1 MPLPSGTLLDNTARG
16 ITKLDY
22 AVTRRIGHELFS
34 LHARHIASHRIAG
47 GTRELICRRL
57 WHCSAIQRPNPREG
71 GGLGPVW
78 SPDEREPGT
87 WCHISIPCTYTSL
100 MAQPPVLESV
110 TLLLDYVLCR
120 IRHVHVYDGGN
131 LIAYW
136 NDGTESGPQRAGSPK
151 PDPYWP
157 EPKNN
162 LKLLPDRFCSVE
174 AS

>member
-1 MPLPSGTLLDNTARG
+1 LAPSG
-16 ITKLDY
+16 
-22 AVTRRIGHELFS
+22 
-34 LHARHIASHRIAG
+34 
-47 GTRELICRRL
+47 
-57 WHCSAIQRPNPREG
+57 
-71 GGLGPVW
+71 

>member
-1 MPLPSGTLLDNTARG
+1 MNYSVYAHGT
-16 ITKLDY
+16 
-22 AVTRRIGHELFS
+22 S
-34 LHARHIASHRIAG
+34 LHIKSPEALASSFVAG
-47 GTRELICRRL
+47 YGTVLRFKDPI
-57 WHCSAIQRPNPREG
+57 PREG

-78 SPDEREPGT
+78 SPDEPEPGT
-87 WCHISIPCTYTSL
+87 SCHISIPCTYTSL